1 MADVLVRRALSIG
14 FGRAKPG
21 VGGSIGESGVLGI
34 SKEEVVLLASED
46 CEDERLGITKPL
58 VIMQPFSSTVV
69 DDRRLS
75 LEPEHLVFL
84 ASLNSR
90 SRSRGILTLN
100 QSEVGR
106 RARWVGRIEPILL
119 WDTAVVVQVHRC
131 DVARGAEHE
140 MKTVERIWCARPRRT
155 IRVAVIVNCW

>member
-58 VIMQPFSSTVV
+58 VMMQPFSSTVV

-75 LEPEHLVFL
+75 LEPEHLDFL
-84 ASLNSR
+84 ASLKSR
-90 SRSRGILTLN
+90 SRSRGMLTVD

-106 RARWVGRIEPILL
+106 RTRLLRGVEPILL
-119 WDTAVVVQVHRC
+119 
-131 DVARGAEHE
+131 
-140 MKTVERIWCARPRRT
+140 
-155 IRVAVIVNCW
+155 